1 MTKKTFYFLSFTW
14 GLLYTTAGLFIALIM
29 LLTGHKPKK
38 WGWSW
43 YFETGKKPWG
53 GAEWGLIFLKD
64 KYSRDSLKNH
74 EFGHAIQN
82 CCYGPLMIPLV
93 SLPSSIR
100 YWFRRISERLG
111 RKPARDYDDIWF
123 EKQATQLGTRQM
135 RLLKQ
140 EEKENHHI

>member
-64 KYSRDSLKNH
+64 KYSGDSLKNH
-74 EFGHAIQN
+74 E
-82 CCYGPLMIPLV
+82 
-93 SLPSSIR
+93 
-100 YWFRRISERLG
+100 ISEKLG
-111 RKPARDYDDIWF
+111 KKPSKPYDDIWF
-123 EKQATQLGTRQM
+123 EKQATELGIRQM
-135 RLLKQ
+135 KKLKL
-140 EEKENHHI
+140 ESVENHHI